1 MTHSERG
8 RGNGLRPKDFEER
21 GAAVPFS
28 TRVLFF
34 ARLRQAPDRSLEYL
48 VPGLT
53 GGLET
58 CIIPH
63 GKIGQALSL
72 SIFDRA
78 LMEELEFLNRVSPA
92 NVDDA
97 AHSIALSGL
106 GGSRLMRLARAR
118 KDAIDDQRP
127 AMQGHLINAVQRAA
141 GQQLIDPAQLRDPEG
156 GDALKPLLSVAA
168 AQIQV
173 PAEALLS
180 QTSQWAEALL
190 PVGLPEG
197 SSDAPYRKTLAEM
210 ERFAAELS
218 KWLIPEPVG
227 PAEMAQRISVA
238 ARETITVA
246 NGILAGIDALAA
258 DVESGLQ
265 DWDRTWARLTTEVET
280 LSHVIDGWQRLVD
293 GWDKVGRMDRI
304 DQREVVELFAL
315 YVPILPI
322 APSDKTH
329 NFWINLK
336 ESQKRWN
343 SMIGTPDL
351 FTTDD
356 NTRDKLSGFKVE
368 AA

>member
-1 MTHSERG
+1 MTHSAHG
-8 RGNGLRPKDFEER
+8 PGNGLKPKDFEER
-21 GAAVPFS
+21 GAAVPFT

-34 ARLRQAPDRSLEYL
+34 ARLRQASDKSLEYL

-78 LMEELEFLNRVSPA
+78 LMEELQYLNRVCPA

-97 AHSIALSGL
+97 AQSIALSGL
-106 GGSRLMRLARAR
+106 GGSRLMRLARKR
-118 KDAIDDQRP
+118 KQAIEEQRP
-127 AMQGHLINAVQRAA
+127 AVQGHLINAVQRSA

-156 GDALKPLLSVAA
+156 GDALKSVIAVAA

-180 QTSQWAEALL
+180 QTAQWAEALL

-197 SSDAPYRKTLAEM
+197 SANTPFRHTLAEM
-210 ERFAAELS
+210 ERFAVELS
-218 KWLIPEPVG
+218 NWLIPEPVG

-238 ARETITVA
+238 ARETIA
-246 NGILAGIDALAA
+246 IADEHLAAIDALAN
-258 DVESGLQ
+258 DVEAGLQ

-280 LSHVIDGWQRLVD
+280 LSHIIDGWQRLVD
-293 GWDKVGRMDRI
+293 EWDKVGRMDRI
-304 DQREVVELFAL
+304 DQREVVELFSL
-315 YVPILPI
+315 YVPILPLG
-322 APSDKTH
+322 AGAKSH

-336 ESQKRWN
+336 ENQKRWN

-351 FTTDD
+351 FSTDD
-356 NTRDKLSGFKVE
+356 KTRDKLSGFKVE

>member
-1 MTHSERG
+1 MS
-8 RGNGLRPKDFEER
+8 PKDFEER
-21 GAAVPFS
+21 GAAAPFT

-34 ARLRQAPDRSLEYL
+34 ARLRQASDRSLEYL

-78 LMEELEFLNRVSPA
+78 LMEELEYLNRVSPA
-92 NVDDA
+92 NIDDA
-97 AHSIALSGL
+97 AQAIALSGL
-106 GGSRLMRLARAR
+106 GGSRLMRRARAR
-118 KDAIDDQRP
+118 KEAVEDQRP
-127 AMQGHLINAVQRAA
+127 AMQGRLINEVQRTA
-141 GQQLIDPAQLRDPEG
+141 GQQLIDPAQLRTPEG
-156 GDALKPLLSVAA
+156 GDGLKPLLSVAA

-180 QTSQWAEALL
+180 QTSQWAEVLL
-190 PVGLPEG
+190 PVGFPG
-197 SSDAPYRKTLAEM
+197 GPPDAPYRRTLAEM

-246 NGILAGIDALAA
+246 KDHLSAIDGLAGDI
-258 DVESGLQ
+258 EGGLQ
-265 DWDRTWARLTTEVET
+265 DWDRTWARLTTEMET
-280 LSHVIDGWQRLVD
+280 LSHIVDGWQRLVD
-293 GWDKVGRMDRI
+293 AWDKVGRMDRI
-304 DQREVVELFAL
+304 DQREIVELFAL
-315 YVPILPI
+315 YAPILPI
-322 APSDKTH
+322 GPGAKSH

-336 ESQKRWN
+336 ENQKRWN

-351 FTTDD
+351 FATDD
-356 NTRDKLSGFKVE
+356 KTRDKLSDFKVE